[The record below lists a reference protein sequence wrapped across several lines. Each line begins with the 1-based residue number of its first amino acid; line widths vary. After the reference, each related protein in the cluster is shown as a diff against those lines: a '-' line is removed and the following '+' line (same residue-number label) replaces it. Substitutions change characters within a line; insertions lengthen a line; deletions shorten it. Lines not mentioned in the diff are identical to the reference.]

1 MKTFTIG
8 KRYTINDLNTATIL
22 FKPVQRADVKI
33 LIIDN
38 ENFIY
43 EEELRSRGFN
53 IHCINDVQ
61 NLELVNAYPIIISD
75 IRGVGASMK
84 MDKEGASLLREL
96 RKKYPSKIFAAYS
109 GSTFDTT
116 YNAYLEGITII
127 MKGAQLDQWT
137 DSLDLL
143 IEKATNPIEKWKAL
157 RLFLLD
163 KGIDLLEL
171 SKLEHEYVN
180 IVLNKDNDFSNF
192 PSKSTQK
199 GINPE
204 LIKTIGSLAIDLAI
218 KA

>member
-143 IEKATNPIEKWKAL
+143 IEKATNPVEKWKAL

>member
-127 MKGAQLDQWT
+127 MEGAQLDQWT

-143 IEKATNPIEKWKAL
+143 IEKATNPVEKWKAL

-163 KGIDLLEL
+163 KGIDLLEV
-171 SKLEHEYVN
+171 SK
-180 IVLNKDNDFSNF
+180 
-192 PSKSTQK
+192 
-199 GINPE
+199 
-204 LIKTIGSLAIDLAI
+204 
-218 KA
+218 

>member
-1 MKTFTIG
+1 
-8 KRYTINDLNTATIL
+8 
-22 FKPVQRADVKI
+22 
-33 LIIDN
+33 
-38 ENFIY
+38 
-43 EEELRSRGFN
+43 
-53 IHCINDVQ
+53 
-61 NLELVNAYPIIISD
+61 
-75 IRGVGASMK
+75 MK